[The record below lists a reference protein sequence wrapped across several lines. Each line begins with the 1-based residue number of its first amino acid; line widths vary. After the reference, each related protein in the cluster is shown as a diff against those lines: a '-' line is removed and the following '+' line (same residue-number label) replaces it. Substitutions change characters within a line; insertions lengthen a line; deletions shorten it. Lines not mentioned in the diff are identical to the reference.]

1 MFPNISALLQKCP
14 LTYELHRSVQPGQDL
29 LTEGVV
35 HRDSQEVRLG
45 DEVGLGAGVTGVQDV
60 ADVVLLHQILETETQ
75 TRFKP
80 VH

>member
-1 MFPNISALLQKCP
+1 M
-14 LTYELHRSVQPGQDL
+14 
-29 LTEGVV
+29 
-35 HRDSQEVRLG
+35 RLW